1 MHLNGLYMTL
11 HIQVEC
17 FPYRYTVPDW
27 CFHTMRC
34 GIRFKFGTTDGFGR
48 TPLQDEDTDHQD
60 DN

>member
-1 MHLNGLYMTL
+1 
-11 HIQVEC
+11 
-17 FPYRYTVPDW
+17 
-27 CFHTMRC
+27 MRF